1 MNSFKRTHLTYVFVL
16 TLLVAAAP
24 RAASAQSLDGLSPVA
39 AIAAAGMLPSP
50 FVVAPRAPER
60 PAALVPLYVS
70 FAALQS
76 LDAASTMRAL
86 NRGGAE
92 ANPLMASVVG
102 SPAAF
107 LGVKAAA
114 SAAAIVAAERL
125 WKDHRAAAIATM
137 IGMNVG
143 YSMVVAHNFRVGGQ
157 RLQ

>member
-1 MNSFKRTHLTYVFVL
+1 MNSFKRTHLTSVFVL

-24 RAASAQSLDGLSPVA
+24 RAASAQSLDGRAPVA
-39 AIAAAGMLPSP
+39 AIAAAGMPSP
-50 FVVAPRAPER
+50 FVVEPRAPER
-60 PAALVPLYVS
+60 PAALLPLYVS
-70 FAALQS
+70 FAALQA

-86 NRGGAE
+86 NSGGAE

-102 SPAAF
+102 SPAVF

-125 WKDHRAAAIATM
+125 WKNHRAAAIATM
-137 IGMNVG
+137 IGMNIG